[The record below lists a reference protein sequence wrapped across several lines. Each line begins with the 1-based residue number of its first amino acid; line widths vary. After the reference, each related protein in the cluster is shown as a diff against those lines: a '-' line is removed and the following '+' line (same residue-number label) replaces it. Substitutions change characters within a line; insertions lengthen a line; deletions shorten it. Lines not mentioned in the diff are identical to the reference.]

1 MDELGNA
8 GQVGRA
14 NVHDFERWLVS
25 ARQTDATVALMWDLA
40 YMVLAIFALHDAVR
54 TNDAELKH
62 AARRVFMPVWFAR
75 NHPNMARSL
84 LEDERTYCTAPPAV
98 KHQMERNTS
107 ARRLEAYQG
116 HDAVLEELNKLG
128 KSWSASAPSP
138 DRWIWICRNAQ
149 RLEQLRE
156 YLDNIL
162 GTRRTD
168 IGAQRT
174 RPSNA
179 NELYRWRSVL
189 RQQRYAVPTVGRPVT
204 SASGTTLS
212 SQVSDVLVTGRK
224 RCAAALEVLL
234 RGNIVSSGE
243 RDRVVPT
250 TLAEEEVLAS
260 DESKTN
266 RVTGTV
272 CGAVAAADMCERR
285 RHNTGA
291 TQAPRGGATCVFKSS
306 ASVLFFFLPSSVFL
320 SSLLLSF
327 FFPLAPVPSPSLA
340 R

>member
-1 MDELGNA
+1 
-8 GQVGRA
+8 
-14 NVHDFERWLVS
+14 
-25 ARQTDATVALMWDLA
+25 
-40 YMVLAIFALHDAVR
+40 
-54 TNDAELKH
+54 
-62 AARRVFMPVWFAR
+62 MPVWFAR

-266 RVTGTV
+266 RSPGRCAVQSQRPTCV
-272 CGAVAAADMCERR
+272 NAGA
-285 RHNTGA
+285 T
-291 TQAPRGGATCVFKSS
+291 TQAPHRRHEEAPRAFSNPPLQFFFSS
-306 ASVLFFFLPSSVFL
+306 SLRPSSSPLYFCLFFSR
-320 SSLLLSF
+320 SLLSRR
-327 FFPLAPVPSPSLA
+327 PRSLA
-340 R
+340 EPAVLASRSPFS